1 MEKLVNRSCLNSL
14 RILRVPNLVTIK
26 FLELSFI
33 EKNHKNRQLFNCAFI
48 G

>member
-14 RILRVPNLVTIK
+14 RILRVPDLVTIK

-33 EKNHKNRQLFNCAFI
+33 EKTIKIDSFLTVRL
-48 G
+48 